1 MEAIGVG
8 KIAKSLFG
16 GDDDAK
22 EAAEKQ
28 QRLQKIA
35 NDRQLA
41 QVNADEQRSSVS
53 RRAPRGRRLLV
64 SDQSAGGL
72 ASTLGG

>member
-8 KIAKSLFG
+8 NIAKKLF
-16 GDDDAK
+16 GDDDEAK
-22 EAAEKQ
+22 KAAEKQ
-28 QRLQKIA
+28 KRLQQIA

-41 QVNADEQRSSVS
+41 QVNADEQRNSVS